1 MYQNAEA
8 AFQAQKCLDPAEREQ
23 FCELPAN
30 KAKRLGRQVEL
41 RSGWEEIKTE
51 LMLEIVRA
59 KFTQNPVLA
68 ARLLATGARKL
79 VEGNTWKDVF
89 WGVDLRTGEGE
100 NHLGQILMQVRE
112 ELKGNGK
119 ENE

>member
-1 MYQNAEA
+1 MLTGMCAE
-8 AFQAQKCLDPAEREQ
+8 DS
-23 FCELPAN
+23 
-30 KAKRLGRQVEL
+30 RLGVDTCEFGREPGWRTFETMEAIQKKYPEAEL
-41 RSGWEEIKTE
+41 YFVAGSDKLRIIPRWHRSKEFLQSFK
-51 LMLEIVRA
+51 
-59 KFTQNPVLA
+59 
-68 ARLLATGARKL
+68 LLATGARKL
-79 VEGNTWKDVF
+79 VEGNTWKNVF

>member
-1 MYQNAEA
+1 M
-8 AFQAQKCLDPAEREQ
+8 EREQ